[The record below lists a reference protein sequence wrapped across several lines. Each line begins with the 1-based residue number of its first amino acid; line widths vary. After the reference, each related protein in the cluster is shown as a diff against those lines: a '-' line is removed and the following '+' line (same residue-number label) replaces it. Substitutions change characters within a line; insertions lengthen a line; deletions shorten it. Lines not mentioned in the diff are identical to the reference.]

1 MVKIYNR
8 DGTYKE
14 YDEDEVEVITITSD
28 NIKEIKNYRDGVNIY
43 FKDGTIKF
51 LNNANTDGFSIIFE

>member
-1 MVKIYNR
+1 MVKIYKQ

-14 YDEDEVEVITITSD
+14 YSEDEVEVITITSD
-28 NIKEIKNYRDGVNIY
+28 NLKRIESYKNGVNVY

-51 LNNANTDGFSIIFE
+51 INNAKTDGYSITFR